1 MSRCVRAKRRDW
13 GQDIRVPLGSTRV
26 PRPASGEG
34 GRGKEG
40 VTGTFWL
47 LPFSPTLSAYNTQCG
62 QVPRSGVVHSEP
74 CRKPAAER
82 ARGATPC
89 GPDRAARAGTRIGSA
104 ARGRGAG
111 QRPRHHGAQSTSEA
125 GDAPAAVGCALR
137 TKTALRKE
145 ATPLCA
151 TGSPLLAHGRAP
163 RRARGSSPRVSRAG
177 GAAAPSAAGGA
188 GSAARPAV
196 LTCVFAD
203 EVVRH
208 GKLALI

>member
-1 MSRCVRAKRRDW
+1 MSRCVRAKRRDR
-13 GQDIRVPLGSTRV
+13 GQDVRVPLGSTWV

-89 GPDRAARAGTRIGSA
+89 GPDRAARAGIRIGSA

-125 GDAPAAVGCALR
+125 GGCAHGHGLR
-137 TKTALRKE
+137 AQNKDGTEERGDATLCNGKSASCTRESPE
-145 ATPLCA
+145 ARPGQL
-151 TGSPLLAHGRAP
+151 
-163 RRARGSSPRVSRAG
+163 
-177 GAAAPSAAGGA
+177 APSFQGRRGGSTLR
-188 GSAARPAV
+188 GGRRGFRGPSGCTYLR
-196 LTCVFAD
+196 F
-203 EVVRH
+203 R
-208 GKLALI
+208 G

>member
-1 MSRCVRAKRRDW
+1 MSRCVRAKRRDR
-13 GQDIRVPLGSTRV
+13 GQDIRVPLGSTWV

-47 LPFSPTLSAYNTQCG
+47 LPFSQTVSLQYSVWSGATLWGSELRTLSKASCRASTRCDTLWAGQSCPRGNTL
-62 QVPRSGVVHSEP
+62 
-74 CRKPAAER
+74 
-82 ARGATPC
+82 
-89 GPDRAARAGTRIGSA
+89 GSA
-104 ARGRGAG
+104 ARGCGAG

-125 GDAPAAVGCALR
+125 GDAPAACAPT

-163 RRARGSSPRVSRAG
+163 RRARGSSPRFPGAG
-177 GAAAPSAAGGA
+177 RGWGAAVRGGRRGFRGPSGCTYLRFRG
-188 GSAARPAV
+188 
-196 LTCVFAD
+196 
-203 EVVRH
+203 
-208 GKLALI
+208 

>member
-1 MSRCVRAKRRDW
+1 MREGEAQRPGTGRAGPPRIHAGPTPCFGRQRAGDRGGHRDLLASAVFSNSVGLQYSVWSGATLW
-13 GQDIRVPLGSTRV
+13 GSALRTLSKASCRASTRCDSLWAGQSC
-26 PRPASGEG
+26 PRGN
-34 GRGKEG
+34 
-40 VTGTFWL
+40 
-47 LPFSPTLSAYNTQCG
+47 TL
-62 QVPRSGVVHSEP
+62 
-74 CRKPAAER
+74 
-82 ARGATPC
+82 
-89 GPDRAARAGTRIGSA
+89 GSA

-111 QRPRHHGAQSTSEA
+111 QRPRHHGARGTSEA
-125 GDAPAAVGCALR
+125 GDAPAACALR

-163 RRARGSSPRVSRAG
+163 RRARGSSPRFPGAG

>member
-1 MSRCVRAKRRDW
+1 MSRCVRAKRRDR
-13 GQDIRVPLGSTRV
+13 GQDMRVPLGSTRV

-74 CRKPAAER
+74 CQKPAAER

-89 GPDRAARAGTRIGSA
+89 GPDRAARAGTRSDPQREAPGLGSGPGTTGRRA
-104 ARGRGAG
+104 PAR
-111 QRPRHHGAQSTSEA
+111 P
-125 GDAPAAVGCALR
+125 GDAPTAMGCALR

-177 GAAAPSAAGGA
+177 GAAAPSTAGGA

>member
-1 MSRCVRAKRRDW
+1 MSRCVRAKRRDR
-13 GQDIRVPLGSTRV
+13 GQDVRVPLGSTRV

-40 VTGTFWL
+40 VTGTFRL
-47 LPFSPTLSAYNTQCG
+47 LPFSQTVSLQYSVWSGATLWGSALRTLSKASCRASTRCDSLWAGQSCPHGNTL
-62 QVPRSGVVHSEP
+62 
-74 CRKPAAER
+74 
-82 ARGATPC
+82 
-89 GPDRAARAGTRIGSA
+89 GSA